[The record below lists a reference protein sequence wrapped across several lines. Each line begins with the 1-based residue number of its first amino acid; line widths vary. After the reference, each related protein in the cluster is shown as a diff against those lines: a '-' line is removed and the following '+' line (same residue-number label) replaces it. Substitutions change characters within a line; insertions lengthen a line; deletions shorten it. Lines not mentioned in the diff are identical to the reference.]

1 MGINTLGICC
11 GLLLACASASVYSAP
26 ACVAD
31 SPVAAAQRLQAE
43 QYFFYVEPE
52 PAKALI
58 GPRFLTILRAEAT
71 CAEAE
76 GGMCNI
82 GADPWL
88 SAQDGEMGQPLGF
101 SETSNDGARAEV
113 LLTYPFVLD
122 PEQPVVEQQLRLAF
136 VKNAGC
142 WQLDDLVSPDG
153 QSLAEQLSP

>member
-1 MGINTLGICC
+1 MRTDKLGICC
-11 GLLLACASASVYSAP
+11 GLLLACASLSAHGAP

-31 SPVAAAQRLQAE
+31 SPVATAQLLQAE
-43 QYFFYVEPE
+43 QYFFYVEPD

-58 GPRFLTILRAEAT
+58 GPRFLKILRAEAA

-76 GGMCNI
+76 GGLCNI

-88 SAQDGEMGQPLGF
+88 SAQDGEMGQPLRF
-101 SETSNDGARAEV
+101 NEASNDGAKAEV
-113 LLTYPFVLD
+113 VLAYPFVLD
-122 PEQPVVEQQLRLAF
+122 PEQPGTQQQVRLAF

-153 QSLAEQLSP
+153 QSLAKQLSP